1 MKKILDKLGILGT
14 LRAILLIAGIVAV
27 GLTCRALLQL
37 TSNGGLTSVG
47 TFVSGANKTVTIINQ
62 PCDAKDAHGLY
73 LKPGTLCQVGNMVTR
88 IGDIAVTS
96 QQQVHQSGLLIQGAV
111 TNMASVA
118 THVNTAVDALTD
130 TTKALG
136 GTAKSFAGTAD
147 AARDDLK
154 AAQPA
159 IAQAKPLMDASTD
172 TVLNANKFVLTIT
185 PDLARFMKSSA
196 DGMDKVNIGLTQG
209 NGILTDTHKMTT
221 HLEKDAD
228 APKNWFVKSVPV
240 AGDLIKITA
249 CLTSGSCL

>member
-14 LRAILLIAGIVAV
+14 LRAILLITGIVAV

-37 TSNGGLTSVG
+37 TSNGGLSGIG
-47 TFVSGANKTVTIINQ
+47 TVVSGLNKTVTAVNA
-62 PCDAKDAHGLY
+62 PCADNGH
-73 LKPGTLCQVGNMVTR
+73 QVVCGPVAQLSQTEKN
-88 IGDIAVTS
+88 IGILAAQGAEQTK
-96 QQQVHQSGLLIQGAV
+96 QSGQFIIGAV
-111 TNMASVA
+111 TNMNSV
-118 THVNTAVDALTD
+118 TAHITKLVDSLTD
-130 TTKALG
+130 TSKDLG
-136 GTAKSFAGTAD
+136 GTARAFAGTAD

-159 IAQAKPLMDASTD
+159 IAQAKPLMDASTT
-172 TVLNANKFVLTIT
+172 TVQNTNKFVMTIT

-196 DGMDKVNIGLTQG
+196 DGMDKVNIGLDQG

-228 APKNWFVKSVPV
+228 APKNWFAKSIPV

>member
-1 MKKILDKLGILGT
+1 MKKILSKLGFLGA

-37 TSNGGLTSVG
+37 TSNGGLSGIG
-47 TFVSGANKTVTIINQ
+47 TVVAGLNKTVTIINQ
-62 PCDAKDAHGLY
+62 PCDAKDAHGLT
-73 LKPGTLCQVGNMVTR
+73 LKPGTLCQVGNMTTR

-96 QQQVHQSGLLIQGAV
+96 QIQVHQNGLLIQGAV
-111 TNMASVA
+111 TNMNAVT
-118 THVNTAVDALTD
+118 THITKLVDSLTD
-130 TTKALG
+130 TTKDLG
-136 GTAKSFAGTAD
+136 GTARAFAGTAD

-159 IAQAKPLMDASTD
+159 IAQAKPLMDASTT
-172 TVLNANKFVLTIT
+172 TVQNANNFVMTIT

-196 DGMDKVNIGLTQG
+196 DGMDKVNVGLVQA
-209 NGILTDTHKMTT
+209 NGSLTDIHKMTT

-228 APKNWFVKSVPV
+228 APKNWFAKSVPV